1 MSAPFWTPN
10 FADCPECGGVAN
22 DIDHPENWFTCECGH
37 GFAEE
42 DDES

>member
-1 MSAPFWTPN
+1 MSRPFWTPN
-10 FADCPECGGVAN
+10 FADCPECGGRAS

-42 DDES
+42 DDE